1 MYGGWYGGYAPGYWG
16 GWDHLW
22 DNYPVA
28 AAAGLTWWGANALGY
43 AFGYSDYYN
52 PYYTESMPAYYTEP
66 IVTVTEPIVTVQNQP
81 VQAVPVTPA
90 QAVPAAP
97 AQETAGEAALPPG
110 VSAEAVGKFDEAR
123 DAFFEGKYEA
133 ALKLTDAAVAQMPRD
148 AVLHEFRSLV
158 LFALKRY
165 EESAATIH
173 AVLDVGPGWDWKTLS
188 GLYPNVDVYKSQ
200 LRALETARD
209 ENPKSAALSFL
220 LGYHY
225 LTCGHEK
232 EALNAF
238 RRTTELQPQDAVAK
252 ALYASL
258 SPRDAQQAE
267 KPAEKPAAA
276 SPKNV
281 PSQDLVGNW
290 TATAK
295 GAAKYSMSLN
305 KDGSF
310 SWGFTRGKRKE
321 EVKGVHTVEGN
332 VLAMEPDGGGVML
345 AELSLKGPD
354 TLNFKMI
361 GGKSDDPGLEFRR
374 EAPKKNK

>member
-1 MYGGWYGGYAPGYWG
+1 MYNDWYGGYAPGYWG

-28 AAAGLTWWGANALGY
+28 AVAGLTWWGANALGY
-43 AFGYSDYYN
+43 GFGYSDYYN

-66 IVTVTEPIVTVQNQP
+66 IVSVPVETVQT
-81 VQAVPVTPA
+81 VVTQPA
-90 QAVPAAP
+90 QTAPAQAAP
-97 AQETAGEAALPPG
+97 AQEAPAAAPLPPG
-110 VSAEAVGKFDEAR
+110 VSAEAVSKFDQAR
-123 DAFFEGKYEA
+123 QAFYDGKYDE

-165 EESAATIH
+165 DESAATIH
-173 AVLDVGPGWDWKTLS
+173 SVLDVGPGWDWQTLS
-188 GLYPNVDVYKSQ
+188 GLYSSVDVYKSQ
-200 LRALETARD
+200 LRALEHARD
-209 ENPKSAALSFL
+209 ADPKSAALQFL

-225 LTCGHEK
+225 LTCGYQ
-232 EALNAF
+232 EAALRAF
-238 RRTTELQPQDAVAK
+238 RNTVDLQPKDAVAK
-252 ALYASL
+252 ALLASL
-258 SPRDAQQAE
+258 SPRDAQAAE

-276 SPKNV
+276 SPPNV
-281 PSQDLVGNW
+281 PPDSIVGNW
-290 TATAK
+290 TATVK
-295 GAAKYSMSLN
+295 GAKYSMTLN

-332 VLAMEPDGGGVML
+332 VLAMEPDTGGVML
-345 AELSLKGPD
+345 AELSTKGPD

-361 GGKSDDPGLEFRR
+361 GGKPDDPGLEFRR
-374 EAPKKNK
+374 EASQKGG